1 MSHIGTAKGEPKV
14 GIQGYAEAVE
24 VVEGRGLAKGN
35 LGGCNRDPTQC
46 RDALQQAL
54 DRVRQA
60 ARSVQASLPCTT
72 PVRYYLRQKP
82 GAVIPH
88 AGICAGGAG

>member
-1 MSHIGTAKGEPKV
+1 MRKPT
-14 GIQGYAEAVE
+14 E

-35 LGGCNRDPTQC
+35 LGGCRRDRTQC

-60 ARSVQASLPCTT
+60 ARRGKEPCTT
-72 PVRYYLRQKP
+72 PMRYYYLRQEP
-82 GAVIPH
+82 GAVTPH
-88 AGICAGGAG
+88 RVPVSGQQYGLLTRHFCSLWSHNYR